1 MLLIATFLFNCI
13 AISSW
18 RSVAVGYTIF
28 LSHGKG
34 LSYGGI
40 SMKLDVKATGQRI
53 KKIRTK
59 QNITQEKLAEMANIT
74 PHYVYEIESGLKT
87 MSIHILA
94 SISQSLKVSSDYLL
108 FGDYILNGESS
119 SNHDALEYMTSR
131 LNTRQ
136 RKQVTEILSVMIPCL
151 KDE

>member
-1 MLLIATFLFNCI
+1 MLLMATFLFNCI

-53 KKIRTK
+53 KKFEQNKISHRKNLQKWQISLRIMCTK
-59 QNITQEKLAEMANIT
+59 
-74 PHYVYEIESGLKT
+74 
-87 MSIHILA
+87 
-94 SISQSLKVSSDYLL
+94 
-108 FGDYILNGESS
+108 
-119 SNHDALEYMTSR
+119 SN
-131 LNTRQ
+131 
-136 RKQVTEILSVMIPCL
+136 PG
-151 KDE
+151 